1 MGIPILLLASLLLGG
16 DPAAEKLAAF
26 RTRTLKIPVQFRPEM
41 RSQISEVRLLESTDQ
56 GRTWGQ
62 RAVIPPTQSEF
73 NVSFDNDGVYWF
85 TISIVDKDGRQ
96 EPSDPSKAPVG
107 LKVLIDTK
115 RPEVTLTAAR
125 QGEAVVVDWRIQE
138 DHPKLATLKLEYH
151 TADMPAGQWQPVKI
165 DPQLT
170 GRIVLSPI
178 GPGAL
183 SLRLEIH
190 DEAENVG
197 VGQAEVP
204 PTLGPQGTALPTPPP
219 VPPPSDG
226 GSGSPFPATPAG
238 LVRDQ
243 SKSQHDQVDAQPFIG
258 GTVAPPPSAAGG
270 RSGEVVAT
278 TGAQNP
284 PLGPPTVP
292 PSNTPRGDGPR
303 AEYINTTR
311 INVNYEVDKIGASG
325 IGSVELFVTRDE
337 GSTWQRLTSE
347 TPAPTAQ
354 PGPRTITAELPG
366 EGRYGLYLI
375 VRSGVGLGKQAPR
388 NGERP
393 QMRVEVDLTTPEGSL
408 YKPQPAPGQRDAVI
422 VRWLAKDANLG
433 DKPIRLEWAERK
445 GGPWQ
450 LIGEGDLANTGQY
463 LWKLPSNIPGRIFM
477 RMSIT
482 DLAKNVG
489 IAESPEPETIDLNEP
504 EAKIIGLGR

>member
-1 MGIPILLLASLLLGG
+1 MGIPILLLATLLIGG
-16 DPAAEKLAAF
+16 DPAPEKLAAF
-26 RTRTLKIPVQFRPEM
+26 RTRSLKIPVNFKPEL
-41 RSQISEVRLLESTDQ
+41 RSQIREVRLLESQDM
-56 GRTWGQ
+56 GRTWSQ
-62 RAVIPPTQSEF
+62 RAVIDPKESEF

-85 TISIVDKDGRQ
+85 TISILDKDGRQ
-96 EPSDPSKAPVG
+96 EPLDPAKAPVG

-138 DHPKLATLKLEYH
+138 DHPKLGTLKLEYH
-151 TADMPAGQWQPVKI
+151 TPDMPAGQWQPVKI

-183 SLRLEIH
+183 SLRLELH
-190 DEAENVG
+190 DDAENVG

-204 PTLGPQGTALPTPPP
+204 PTLGPQGTALPTPPS

-226 GSGSPFPATPAG
+226 GNGSPFPATPAG

-243 SKSQHDQVDAQPFIG
+243 SKSSHEQGDTQPFIG
-258 GTVAPPPSAAGG
+258 GTAAPPAPAAAGRG
-270 RSGEVVAT
+270 SEVVAT

-284 PLGPPTVP
+284 PLGAPATP
-292 PSNTPRGDGPR
+292 PSNAARNEGPR
-303 AEYINTTR
+303 PEYINTTR
-311 INVNYEVDKIGASG
+311 INVNYEVDKVGASG

-337 GSTWQRLTSE
+337 GSNWQRLANE
-347 TPAPTAQ
+347 TPAPTTQ
-354 PGPRTITAELPG
+354 PGPRTISAELPG

-393 QMRVEVDLTTPEGSL
+393 QMRVEVDLTPPEGSL
-408 YKPQPAPGQRDAVI
+408 YKPQPAPGQRDTVI

-433 DKPIRLEWAERK
+433 DKPIRLEWSERK

-450 LIGEGDLANTGQY
+450 LIGEGDMPNTGQY
-463 LWKLPSNIPGRIFM
+463 SWKLPANIPGRIFM
-477 RMSIT
+477 RLTIT

-489 IAESPEPETIDLNEP
+489 VAESPEPEIIDLSEP
-504 EAKIIGLGR
+504 EVKSISLGK